1 MLQKR
6 AMLSISS
13 GTLAQGM
20 GRNHMASK
28 LFSEKDKSNIAWFWR
43 RYLKRK
49 TPWLGLI
56 LALVLLEGFVLQ
68 KFLAITETGLRVIFE
83 QGDIIDLL
91 WICLM
96 VFLIF
101 TVRALVSFV
110 VPTLSVRLASGAVL
124 ELRSDLIRHV
134 LYMVQRFFDRTNSS
148 DLILRFVN
156 QVEALSQFVGR
167 TTVEAVRDVATIVI
181 ISGYLI
187 YKSAL
192 LFGVALLL
200 LPIIFLLM
208 RMVSETI
215 KRIQAQ
221 SEQALGSYMNT
232 IEEMSGGMRTIKMTG
247 QEAAEVDRMIS
258 ESGNIKKLAVN
269 LHMAQA
275 LVLPSIDLS
284 SAVVYMVVIGG
295 GGYLALSEA
304 SALDGASIIA
314 FLLGLVIVFD
324 PARRLSQFFTKL
336 QTSLILLAS
345 VRGVLQTQPD
355 VSDEGN
361 VSKFTDTRI
370 DITLHDIGFSYEA
383 DQTLFDGIS
392 LQFKAGQKTAIVG
405 STGSGKTTLLSLMAR
420 LYDLNS
426 GAVLFNGQDIKKFTL
441 KSVRE
446 KFSIVAQDVVI
457 FNKSIAENIQYADPK
472 ASAEAVRA
480 AAKLAR
486 IDDLMI
492 ERGDQPVGPKGSLLS
507 GGQKQRIAIARAFL
521 KPAPILLLDEAT
533 SALDAL
539 TEQKVNASF
548 KDLQAGKTTI
558 VVAHKFSSVVD
569 ADHIYVLEAGKLVEQ
584 GTHAD
589 LMAKAGLYASMFS
602 AQDDISI
609 SG

>member
-20 GRNHMASK
+20 GRNLMASK
-28 LFSEKDKSNIAWFWR
+28 FFSEKDKSNITWFWR

-83 QGDIIDLL
+83 QGDIMDLL
-91 WICLM
+91 WICLV

-101 TVRALVSFV
+101 MVRALVSFV

-134 LYMVQRFFDRTNSS
+134 LYMDQRFFDRTNAS

-221 SEQALGSYMNT
+221 SEQALGNYMNT

-284 SAVVYMVVIGG
+284 SAIVYMVVIGG

-345 VRGVLQTQPD
+345 VRGVLQTQPG
-355 VSDEGN
+355 VSDEGTA
-361 VSKFTDTRI
+361 SEFTDMRI
-370 DITLHDIGFSYEA
+370 DITLDDIGFAYEA
-383 DQTLFDGIS
+383 DHELFDGIS

-420 LYDLNS
+420 LYDLKS
-426 GAVLFNGQDIKKFTL
+426 GAVLFNGQNIKQFTL

-457 FNKSIAENIQYADPK
+457 FNKSIAENIHYADPT
-472 ASAEAVRA
+472 ASPDAVRA

-486 IDDLMI
+486 IDDLMV

-602 AQDDISI
+602 AQDDILI

>member
-134 LYMVQRFFDRTNSS
+134 LYMDQRFFDRTNSS

-602 AQDDISI
+602 AQDDILI

>member
-1 MLQKR
+1 
-6 AMLSISS
+6 MLSISS

-20 GRNHMASK
+20 GRNLMASK
-28 LFSEKDKSNIAWFWR
+28 FFSEKDKSNITWFWR

-83 QGDIIDLL
+83 QGDIMDLL
-91 WICLM
+91 WICLV

-101 TVRALVSFV
+101 MVRALVSFV

-134 LYMVQRFFDRTNSS
+134 LYMDQRFFDRTNAS

-208 RMVSETI
+208 RIVSETI

-221 SEQALGSYMNT
+221 SEQALGNYMNT
-232 IEEMSGGMRTIKMTG
+232 IEEMSGGIRTIKMTG

-295 GGYLALSEA
+295 GGYLALSEV

-370 DITLHDIGFSYEA
+370 DITLNDIGFSYEA

-426 GAVLFNGQDIKKFTL
+426 GAVLFNGQDIKQFTL

-457 FNKSIAENIQYADPK
+457 FNKSIAENIQYADPT
-472 ASAEAVRA
+472 ASPDAVRA

-486 IDDLMI
+486 IDDLMV

-533 SALDAL
+533 SVLDAL

-558 VVAHKFSSVVD
+558 VVAHKFSSVVG

-602 AQDDISI
+602 AQDDILI

>member
-20 GRNHMASK
+20 GRNLMASK
-28 LFSEKDKSNIAWFWR
+28 FFSEKDKSNITWFWR

-83 QGDIIDLL
+83 QGDIMDLL
-91 WICLM
+91 WICLV

-101 TVRALVSFV
+101 MVRALVSFV

-134 LYMVQRFFDRTNSS
+134 LYMDQRFFDRTNAS

-192 LFGVALLL
+192 LFGVSLLL

-221 SEQALGSYMNT
+221 SEQALGNYMNT

-284 SAVVYMVVIGG
+284 SAIVYMVVIGG

-355 VSDEGN
+355 VSDEGTA
-361 VSKFTDTRI
+361 SEFTDMRI
-370 DITLHDIGFSYEA
+370 DITLDDIGFSYEA
-383 DQTLFDGIS
+383 DHKLFDGIN

-426 GAVLFNGQDIKKFTL
+426 GAVLFNGQNIKQFTL

-457 FNKSIAENIQYADPK
+457 FNKSIAENIHYADPT
-472 ASAEAVRA
+472 ASPDAVRA

-486 IDDLMI
+486 IDELMV

-602 AQDDISI
+602 AQDDILI

>member
-1 MLQKR
+1 
-6 AMLSISS
+6 MLSISS

-20 GRNHMASK
+20 GRNLMASK
-28 LFSEKDKSNIAWFWR
+28 FFSEKDKSNITWFWR
-43 RYLKRK
+43 RFLKRK

-83 QGDIIDLL
+83 QGDIMDLL
-91 WICLM
+91 WICLV

-101 TVRALVSFV
+101 MVRALVSFV

-134 LYMVQRFFDRTNSS
+134 LYMDQRFFDRTNAS

-167 TTVEAVRDVATIVI
+167 TTVEAVRDVTTIVI

-192 LFGVALLL
+192 LFGIALLL

-221 SEQALGSYMNT
+221 SEQALGNYMNT

-370 DITLHDIGFSYEA
+370 DITLNDIGFSYEA

-426 GAVLFNGQDIKKFTL
+426 GAVLFNGQDIKQFTL

-457 FNKSIAENIQYADPK
+457 FNKSIAENIQYADPT
-472 ASAEAVRA
+472 ASPDAVRA

-486 IDDLMI
+486 IDNLMV

-602 AQDDISI
+602 AQDDILI

>member
-1 MLQKR
+1 
-6 AMLSISS
+6 MLSISS

-20 GRNHMASK
+20 GRNLMASK
-28 LFSEKDKSNIAWFWR
+28 FFSEKDKSNITWFWR

-83 QGDIIDLL
+83 QGDIMDLL
-91 WICLM
+91 WICLV

-101 TVRALVSFV
+101 MVRALVSFV

-134 LYMVQRFFDRTNSS
+134 LYMDQRFFDRTNAS

-221 SEQALGSYMNT
+221 SEQALGNYMNT

-284 SAVVYMVVIGG
+284 SAIVYMVVIGG

-355 VSDEGN
+355 VSDEGTA
-361 VSKFTDTRI
+361 SDFTDMRI
-370 DITLHDIGFSYEA
+370 DITLDDIGFSYEA
-383 DQTLFDGIS
+383 DHKLFDGIN

-426 GAVLFNGQDIKKFTL
+426 GAVLFNGQNIKQFTL

-457 FNKSIAENIQYADPK
+457 FNKSIAENIHYADPT
-472 ASAEAVRA
+472 ASPDAVRA

-486 IDDLMI
+486 IDELMV

-558 VVAHKFSSVVD
+558 VVAHKFSSVID

-589 LMAKAGLYASMFS
+589 LIAKAGLYASMFS
-602 AQDDISI
+602 AQDDILI

>member
-1 MLQKR
+1 
-6 AMLSISS
+6 MLSISS

-20 GRNHMASK
+20 GRNLMASK
-28 LFSEKDKSNIAWFWR
+28 FFSEKDKSNITWFWR

-56 LALVLLEGFVLQ
+56 LAMVLLEGFVLQ

-83 QGDIIDLL
+83 QGDTMDLL
-91 WICLM
+91 WICLV

-101 TVRALVSFV
+101 MVRALVSFV

-134 LYMVQRFFDRTNSS
+134 LYMDQRFFDRTNAS

-284 SAVVYMVVIGG
+284 SAIVYMVVIGG

-304 SALDGASIIA
+304 STLDGASIIA

-355 VSDEGN
+355 VSDEGTA
-361 VSKFTDTRI
+361 SDFTDMRI
-370 DITLHDIGFSYEA
+370 DITLDDIGFSYEA
-383 DQTLFDGIS
+383 DHKLFDGIS

-426 GAVLFNGQDIKKFTL
+426 GAVLFNGKDIKQFTL

-457 FNKSIAENIQYADPK
+457 FNKSIAQNIQYADPT

-492 ERGDQPVGPKGSLLS
+492 ERGDQPVGPKGRLLS

-602 AQDDISI
+602 AQDDILI

>member
-101 TVRALVSFV
+101 TVRAFVSFV

-134 LYMVQRFFDRTNSS
+134 LYMDQRFFDRTNSS

-361 VSKFTDTRI
+361 VSKFTDMRI
-370 DITLHDIGFSYEA
+370 DITLNDIGFSYEA

-426 GAVLFNGQDIKKFTL
+426 GAVLFNGQDIKQFTL

-446 KFSIVAQDVVI
+446 KFSIVAQDVVV

-472 ASAEAVRA
+472 SSAEAVRA

-589 LMAKAGLYASMFS
+589 LMANAGLYASMFS
-602 AQDDISI
+602 AQDDILI

>member
-1 MLQKR
+1 
-6 AMLSISS
+6 MLSISS

-20 GRNHMASK
+20 GRNLMASK
-28 LFSEKDKSNIAWFWR
+28 FFSEKDKSNITWFWR

-83 QGDIIDLL
+83 QGDIMDLL
-91 WICLM
+91 WICLV

-101 TVRALVSFV
+101 MVRALVSFV

-134 LYMVQRFFDRTNSS
+134 LYMDQRFFDRTNSS

-167 TTVEAVRDVATIVI
+167 TTVEAVRDVTTIVI

-221 SEQALGSYMNT
+221 SEQALGNYMNT

-370 DITLHDIGFSYEA
+370 DITLNDIGFSYEA

-426 GAVLFNGQDIKKFTL
+426 GAVLFNGQDIKQFTL

-457 FNKSIAENIQYADPK
+457 FNKSIAENIQYADPT
-472 ASAEAVRA
+472 ASPDAVRA
-480 AAKLAR
+480 AAQLAR
-486 IDDLMI
+486 IDNLMV

-602 AQDDISI
+602 AQDDILI

>member
-1 MLQKR
+1 
-6 AMLSISS
+6 MLSISS

-20 GRNHMASK
+20 GRNLMASK
-28 LFSEKDKSNIAWFWR
+28 FFSEKDKSNIAWFWR

-134 LYMVQRFFDRTNSS
+134 LYMDQRFFDRTNSS

-156 QVEALSQFVGR
+156 QVEALGQFVGR

-284 SAVVYMVVIGG
+284 SAIVYMVVIGG

-355 VSDEGN
+355 VSDEGT
-361 VSKFTDTRI
+361 VSDFTDMRI
-370 DITLHDIGFSYEA
+370 DITLDDIGFSYEA
-383 DQTLFDGIS
+383 DHKLFDGIS

-426 GAVLFNGQDIKKFTL
+426 GAVLFNGQDIKQFTL

-457 FNKSIAENIQYADPK
+457 FNKSIAENIHYADPT
-472 ASAEAVRA
+472 ASPEAVRA

-486 IDDLMI
+486 IDDLMV

-602 AQDDISI
+602 AQDDILI

>member
-1 MLQKR
+1 
-6 AMLSISS
+6 MLSISS

-20 GRNHMASK
+20 GRNLMASK
-28 LFSEKDKSNIAWFWR
+28 FFSEKDKSNITWFWR

-83 QGDIIDLL
+83 QGDIMDLL
-91 WICLM
+91 WICLV

-101 TVRALVSFV
+101 MVRALVSFV

-134 LYMVQRFFDRTNSS
+134 LYMDQRFFDRTNAS

-221 SEQALGSYMNT
+221 SEQALGNYMNT

-304 SALDGASIIA
+304 SGLDGASIIA
-314 FLLGLVIVFD
+314 FLLGLVIIFD

-361 VSKFTDTRI
+361 VLKFTDTRI
-370 DITLHDIGFSYEA
+370 DITLNDIGFSYEA

-426 GAVLFNGQDIKKFTL
+426 GAVLFNGQDIKQFTL

-457 FNKSIAENIQYADPK
+457 FNKSIAENIQYADPT
-472 ASAEAVRA
+472 ASPDAVRA

-486 IDDLMI
+486 IDNLMV

-548 KDLQAGKTTI
+548 KDLQASKTTI

-602 AQDDISI
+602 AQDDILI

>member
-20 GRNHMASK
+20 GRNLMASK
-28 LFSEKDKSNIAWFWR
+28 FFSEKDKSNITWFWR

-83 QGDIIDLL
+83 QGDIMDLL
-91 WICLM
+91 WICLV

-101 TVRALVSFV
+101 MVRALVSFV

-134 LYMVQRFFDRTNSS
+134 LYMDQRFFDRTNAS

-221 SEQALGSYMNT
+221 SEQALGNYMNT

-284 SAVVYMVVIGG
+284 SAIVYMVVIGG

-355 VSDEGN
+355 VSDEGTA
-361 VSKFTDTRI
+361 SDFTDMRI
-370 DITLHDIGFSYEA
+370 DITLDDIGFSYEA
-383 DQTLFDGIS
+383 DHKLFDGIN

-426 GAVLFNGQDIKKFTL
+426 GAVLFNGQNIKQFTL

-457 FNKSIAENIQYADPK
+457 FNKSIAENIHYADPT
-472 ASAEAVRA
+472 ASPDAVRA

-486 IDDLMI
+486 IDELMV

-558 VVAHKFSSVVD
+558 VVAHKFSSVID

-589 LMAKAGLYASMFS
+589 LIAKAGLYASMFS
-602 AQDDISI
+602 AQDDILI

>member
-1 MLQKR
+1 
-6 AMLSISS
+6 MLSISS

-20 GRNHMASK
+20 GRNLMASK
-28 LFSEKDKSNIAWFWR
+28 FFSEKDKSNITWFWR

-83 QGDIIDLL
+83 QGDIMDLL
-91 WICLM
+91 WICLV

-101 TVRALVSFV
+101 MVRALVSFV

-134 LYMVQRFFDRTNSS
+134 LYMDQRFFDRTNAS

-221 SEQALGSYMNT
+221 SEQALGNYMNT

-284 SAVVYMVVIGG
+284 SAIVYMVVIGG

-355 VSDEGN
+355 VSDEGTA
-361 VSKFTDTRI
+361 SEFTDMRI
-370 DITLHDIGFSYEA
+370 DITLDDIGFSYEA
-383 DQTLFDGIS
+383 DHKLFDGIN

-420 LYDLNS
+420 LYDLKS
-426 GAVLFNGQDIKKFTL
+426 GAVLFNGQNIKQFTL

-457 FNKSIAENIQYADPK
+457 FNKSIAENIHYADPT
-472 ASAEAVRA
+472 ASPDAVRA

-486 IDDLMI
+486 IDELMV

-589 LMAKAGLYASMFS
+589 LIAKAGLYASMFS
-602 AQDDISI
+602 AQDDILI

>member
-134 LYMVQRFFDRTNSS
+134 LYMDQRFFDRTNSS

-521 KPAPILLLDEAT
+521 KPAPILLLDEAP

-602 AQDDISI
+602 AQDDILI

>member
-1 MLQKR
+1 
-6 AMLSISS
+6 MLSISS

-20 GRNHMASK
+20 GRNLMASK
-28 LFSEKDKSNIAWFWR
+28 FFSEKDKSNITWFWR

-83 QGDIIDLL
+83 QGDIMDLL
-91 WICLM
+91 WICLV

-101 TVRALVSFV
+101 MVRALVSFV

-134 LYMVQRFFDRTNSS
+134 LYMDQRFFDRTNAS

-221 SEQALGSYMNT
+221 SEQALGNYMNT

-314 FLLGLVIVFD
+314 FLLGLVIIFD

-370 DITLHDIGFSYEA
+370 DITLNDIGFSYEA

-426 GAVLFNGQDIKKFTL
+426 GAVLFNGQDIKQFTL

-457 FNKSIAENIQYADPK
+457 FNKSIAENIQYADPT
-472 ASAEAVRA
+472 ASPDAVRA

-486 IDDLMI
+486 IDNLMV

-602 AQDDISI
+602 AQDDILI

>member
-1 MLQKR
+1 
-6 AMLSISS
+6 MLSISS

-20 GRNHMASK
+20 GRNLMASK
-28 LFSEKDKSNIAWFWR
+28 FFSEKDKSNITWFWR

-83 QGDIIDLL
+83 QGDIMDLL
-91 WICLM
+91 WICLV

-101 TVRALVSFV
+101 LVRALVSFV

-134 LYMVQRFFDRTNSS
+134 LYMDQRFFDRTNAS

-167 TTVEAVRDVATIVI
+167 TTVEAVRDVTTIVI

-221 SEQALGSYMNT
+221 SEQALGNYMNT

-370 DITLHDIGFSYEA
+370 DITLNDIGFSYEA

-426 GAVLFNGQDIKKFTL
+426 GAVLFNGQDIKQFTL

-457 FNKSIAENIQYADPK
+457 FNKSIAENIQYADPT
-472 ASAEAVRA
+472 ASPDAVRA

-486 IDDLMI
+486 IDDLMV

-548 KDLQAGKTTI
+548 KDLQASKTTI

-602 AQDDISI
+602 AQDDILI

>member
-20 GRNHMASK
+20 GRNLMASK
-28 LFSEKDKSNIAWFWR
+28 FFSEKDKSNITWFWR

-83 QGDIIDLL
+83 QGDIMDLL
-91 WICLM
+91 WICLV

-101 TVRALVSFV
+101 MVRALVFFV

-134 LYMVQRFFDRTNSS
+134 LYMDQRFFDRTNAS

-167 TTVEAVRDVATIVI
+167 TTVEAVRDVTTIVI

-192 LFGVALLL
+192 LFGIALLL

-208 RMVSETI
+208 RVVSETI

-221 SEQALGSYMNT
+221 SEQALGNYMNT

-345 VRGVLQTQPD
+345 VRGLLQTQPD

-370 DITLHDIGFSYEA
+370 DITLNDIGFSYEA

-426 GAVLFNGQDIKKFTL
+426 GAVLFNGQDIKQFTL

-457 FNKSIAENIQYADPK
+457 FNKSIAENIQYADPT
-472 ASAEAVRA
+472 ASPDAVRA

-486 IDDLMI
+486 IDNLMV

-602 AQDDISI
+602 AQDDILI

>member
-1 MLQKR
+1 
-6 AMLSISS
+6 MLSISS

-20 GRNHMASK
+20 GRNLMASK
-28 LFSEKDKSNIAWFWR
+28 FFSEKDKSNITWFWR

-83 QGDIIDLL
+83 QGDIMDLL
-91 WICLM
+91 WICLV

-101 TVRALVSFV
+101 MVRALVSFV

-134 LYMVQRFFDRTNSS
+134 LYMDQRFFDRTNAS

-221 SEQALGSYMNT
+221 SEQALGNYMNT

-284 SAVVYMVVIGG
+284 SAIVYMVVIGG

-361 VSKFTDTRI
+361 VSKFTETRI

-602 AQDDISI
+602 AQDDILI

>member
-1 MLQKR
+1 
-6 AMLSISS
+6 MLSISS

-20 GRNHMASK
+20 GRNLMASK
-28 LFSEKDKSNIAWFWR
+28 FFSEKDKSNITWFWR

-83 QGDIIDLL
+83 QGDIMDLL
-91 WICLM
+91 WICLV

-101 TVRALVSFV
+101 MVRALVSFV

-134 LYMVQRFFDRTNSS
+134 LYMDQRFFDRTNAS

-221 SEQALGSYMNT
+221 SEQALGNYMNT

-370 DITLHDIGFSYEA
+370 DITLNDIGFSYEA

-426 GAVLFNGQDIKKFTL
+426 GAVLFNGQDIKQFTL

-446 KFSIVAQDVVI
+446 KFSIVAQDVVV
-457 FNKSIAENIQYADPK
+457 FNKSIAENIQYADPT
-472 ASAEAVRA
+472 ASPDAVRA
-480 AAKLAR
+480 AAQLAR
-486 IDDLMI
+486 IDNLMV

-602 AQDDISI
+602 AQDDILI

>member
-1 MLQKR
+1 
-6 AMLSISS
+6 MLSISS

-91 WICLM
+91 WICLV

-134 LYMVQRFFDRTNSS
+134 LYMDQRFFDRTNSS

-370 DITLHDIGFSYEA
+370 DITLNDIGFSYEA

-426 GAVLFNGQDIKKFTL
+426 GAVLFNGQDIKQFTL

-602 AQDDISI
+602 AQDDILI

>member
-1 MLQKR
+1 
-6 AMLSISS
+6 MLSISS

-101 TVRALVSFV
+101 TIRALVSFV

-134 LYMVQRFFDRTNSS
+134 LYMDQRFFDRTNSS

-295 GGYLALSEA
+295 GGYLALS
-304 SALDGASIIA
+304 
-314 FLLGLVIVFD
+314 
-324 PARRLSQFFTKL
+324 
-336 QTSLILLAS
+336 
-345 VRGVLQTQPD
+345 
-355 VSDEGN
+355 
-361 VSKFTDTRI
+361 
-370 DITLHDIGFSYEA
+370 
-383 DQTLFDGIS
+383 
-392 LQFKAGQKTAIVG
+392 
-405 STGSGKTTLLSLMAR
+405 
-420 LYDLNS
+420 
-426 GAVLFNGQDIKKFTL
+426 
-441 KSVRE
+441 
-446 KFSIVAQDVVI
+446 
-457 FNKSIAENIQYADPK
+457 
-472 ASAEAVRA
+472 
-480 AAKLAR
+480 
-486 IDDLMI
+486 
-492 ERGDQPVGPKGSLLS
+492 
-507 GGQKQRIAIARAFL
+507 
-521 KPAPILLLDEAT
+521 
-533 SALDAL
+533 
-539 TEQKVNASF
+539 
-548 KDLQAGKTTI
+548 
-558 VVAHKFSSVVD
+558 
-569 ADHIYVLEAGKLVEQ
+569 
-584 GTHAD
+584 
-589 LMAKAGLYASMFS
+589 
-602 AQDDISI
+602 
-609 SG
+609 

>member
-1 MLQKR
+1 
-6 AMLSISS
+6 MLSISS

-134 LYMVQRFFDRTNSS
+134 LYMDQRFFDRTNSS

-181 ISGYLI
+181 ISGYLF

-426 GAVLFNGQDIKKFTL
+426 GAVLFNGQDIKQFTL

-602 AQDDISI
+602 AQDDILI

>member
-20 GRNHMASK
+20 GRNLMASK
-28 LFSEKDKSNIAWFWR
+28 FFSEKDKSNITWFWR

-83 QGDIIDLL
+83 QGDIMDLL
-91 WICLM
+91 WICLV

-101 TVRALVSFV
+101 MVRALVSFV

-134 LYMVQRFFDRTNSS
+134 LYMDQRFFDRTNAS

-221 SEQALGSYMNT
+221 SEQALGNYMNT

-284 SAVVYMVVIGG
+284 SAIVYMVVIGG

-355 VSDEGN
+355 VSDEGTA
-361 VSKFTDTRI
+361 SEFTDMRI
-370 DITLHDIGFSYEA
+370 DITLDDIGFSYEA
-383 DQTLFDGIS
+383 DHKLFDGIN

-426 GAVLFNGQDIKKFTL
+426 GAVLFNGQNIKQFTL

-457 FNKSIAENIQYADPK
+457 FNKSIAENIHYADPT
-472 ASAEAVRA
+472 ASPDAVRA

-486 IDDLMI
+486 IDELMV

-589 LMAKAGLYASMFS
+589 LIAKAGLYASMFS
-602 AQDDISI
+602 AQDDILI

>member
-1 MLQKR
+1 
-6 AMLSISS
+6 MLSISS

-20 GRNHMASK
+20 GRNLMASK
-28 LFSEKDKSNIAWFWR
+28 FFSEKDKSNITWFWR

-83 QGDIIDLL
+83 QGDIMDLL
-91 WICLM
+91 WICLV

-101 TVRALVSFV
+101 MVRALVSFV

-134 LYMVQRFFDRTNSS
+134 LYMDQRFFDRTNAS

-221 SEQALGSYMNT
+221 SEQALGNYMNT

-284 SAVVYMVVIGG
+284 SAIVYMVVIGG

-355 VSDEGN
+355 VSDEGTA
-361 VSKFTDTRI
+361 SEFTDMRI
-370 DITLHDIGFSYEA
+370 DITLDDIGFSYEA
-383 DQTLFDGIS
+383 DHKLFDGIN

-426 GAVLFNGQDIKKFTL
+426 GAVLFNGQNIKQFTL

-446 KFSIVAQDVVI
+446 KFSIVAQDVVV
-457 FNKSIAENIQYADPK
+457 FNKSIAENIHYADPT
-472 ASAEAVRA
+472 ASPDAVRA

-486 IDDLMI
+486 IDELMV

-602 AQDDISI
+602 AQDDILI

>member
-1 MLQKR
+1 
-6 AMLSISS
+6 MLSISS

-20 GRNHMASK
+20 GRNLMASK
-28 LFSEKDKSNIAWFWR
+28 FFSEKDKSNITWFWR

-56 LALVLLEGFVLQ
+56 LAMVLLEGFVLQ

-83 QGDIIDLL
+83 QGDIMDLL
-91 WICLM
+91 WICLV

-101 TVRALVSFV
+101 MVRALVSFV

-134 LYMVQRFFDRTNSS
+134 LYMDQRFFDRTNAS

-284 SAVVYMVVIGG
+284 SAIVYMVVIGG

-355 VSDEGN
+355 VSDEGT
-361 VSKFTDTRI
+361 VSDFTDMRI
-370 DITLHDIGFSYEA
+370 DITLDDIGFSYEA
-383 DQTLFDGIS
+383 DHKLFDGIN

-426 GAVLFNGQDIKKFTL
+426 GAVLFNGQNIKQFTL

-457 FNKSIAENIQYADPK
+457 FNKSIAENIHYADPT
-472 ASAEAVRA
+472 ASPDAVRA

-486 IDDLMI
+486 IDELMV

-589 LMAKAGLYASMFS
+589 LIAKAGLYASMFS
-602 AQDDISI
+602 AQDDILI

>member
-1 MLQKR
+1 
-6 AMLSISS
+6 MLSISS

-20 GRNHMASK
+20 GRNLMASK
-28 LFSEKDKSNIAWFWR
+28 FFSEKDKSNITWFWR

-83 QGDIIDLL
+83 QGDIMDLL
-91 WICLM
+91 WICLV

-101 TVRALVSFV
+101 MVRALVSFV

-134 LYMVQRFFDRTNSS
+134 LYMDQRFFDRTNAS

-167 TTVEAVRDVATIVI
+167 TTVEAVRDVTTIVI

-221 SEQALGSYMNT
+221 SEQALGNYMNT

-314 FLLGLVIVFD
+314 FLLGLVIIFD

-355 VSDEGN
+355 ISDEGN

-370 DITLHDIGFSYEA
+370 DITLNDIGFSYEA

-426 GAVLFNGQDIKKFTL
+426 GAVLFNGQDIKQFTL

-457 FNKSIAENIQYADPK
+457 FNKSIAENIQYADPT
-472 ASAEAVRA
+472 ASPDAVRA

-486 IDDLMI
+486 IDNLLV

-548 KDLQAGKTTI
+548 KDLQASKTTI
-558 VVAHKFSSVVD
+558 VVAHKFLSVVD

-602 AQDDISI
+602 AQDDILI

>member
-1 MLQKR
+1 
-6 AMLSISS
+6 MLSISS

-134 LYMVQRFFDRTNSS
+134 LYMDQRFFDRTNSS

-370 DITLHDIGFSYEA
+370 DITLHDIGFSYVA

-602 AQDDISI
+602 AQDDILI

>member
-1 MLQKR
+1 
-6 AMLSISS
+6 MLSISS

-20 GRNHMASK
+20 GRNLMASK
-28 LFSEKDKSNIAWFWR
+28 FFSEKDKSNITWFWR

-83 QGDIIDLL
+83 QGDIMDLL
-91 WICLM
+91 WICLV

-101 TVRALVSFV
+101 MVRALVSFV

-134 LYMVQRFFDRTNSS
+134 LYMDQRFFDRTNAS

-602 AQDDISI
+602 AQDDILI

>member
-20 GRNHMASK
+20 GRNLMASK
-28 LFSEKDKSNIAWFWR
+28 FFSEKDKSNITWFWR

-83 QGDIIDLL
+83 QGDIMDLL
-91 WICLM
+91 WICLV

-101 TVRALVSFV
+101 MVRALVSFV

-134 LYMVQRFFDRTNSS
+134 LYMDQRFFDRTNAS

-221 SEQALGSYMNT
+221 SEQALGNYMNT

-284 SAVVYMVVIGG
+284 SAIVYMVVIGG
-295 GGYLALSEA
+295 GVYLALSEA

-355 VSDEGN
+355 VSDEGTA
-361 VSKFTDTRI
+361 SEFTDMRI
-370 DITLHDIGFSYEA
+370 DITLDDIGFSYEA
-383 DQTLFDGIS
+383 DHKLFDGIN

-426 GAVLFNGQDIKKFTL
+426 GAVLFNGQNIKQFTL

-457 FNKSIAENIQYADPK
+457 FNKSIAENIHYADPT
-472 ASAEAVRA
+472 ASPDVVRA

-486 IDDLMI
+486 IDDLMV

-521 KPAPILLLDEAT
+521 KPAPILLLDEAP

-589 LMAKAGLYASMFS
+589 LIAKAGLYASMFS
-602 AQDDISI
+602 AQDDILI

>member
-134 LYMVQRFFDRTNSS
+134 LYMDQRFFDRTNSS

-284 SAVVYMVVIGG
+284 SAVVYMIVIGG

-426 GAVLFNGQDIKKFTL
+426 GAVLFNGQDIKQFTL

-602 AQDDISI
+602 AQDDILI

>member
-1 MLQKR
+1 
-6 AMLSISS
+6 MLSISS

-20 GRNHMASK
+20 GRNLMASK
-28 LFSEKDKSNIAWFWR
+28 FFSEKDKSNITWFWR

-83 QGDIIDLL
+83 QGDIMDLL
-91 WICLM
+91 WICLV

-101 TVRALVSFV
+101 MVRALVSFV

-134 LYMVQRFFDRTNSS
+134 LYMDQRFFDRTNAS

-221 SEQALGSYMNT
+221 SEQALGNYMNT

-284 SAVVYMVVIGG
+284 SAIVYMVVIGG

-355 VSDEGN
+355 VSDEGTA
-361 VSKFTDTRI
+361 SEFTDMRI
-370 DITLHDIGFSYEA
+370 DITLDDIGFAYEA
-383 DQTLFDGIS
+383 DHKLFDGIS

-426 GAVLFNGQDIKKFTL
+426 GAVLFNGQNIKQFTL

-457 FNKSIAENIQYADPK
+457 FNKSIAENIHYADPT
-472 ASAEAVRA
+472 ASPDAVRA

-486 IDDLMI
+486 IDELMV

-589 LMAKAGLYASMFS
+589 LIAKAGLYASMFS
-602 AQDDISI
+602 AQDDILI

>member
-1 MLQKR
+1 
-6 AMLSISS
+6 MLSISS

-20 GRNHMASK
+20 GRNLMASK
-28 LFSEKDKSNIAWFWR
+28 FFSEKDKSNITWFWR

-83 QGDIIDLL
+83 QGDIMDLL
-91 WICLM
+91 WICLV

-101 TVRALVSFV
+101 MVRALVSFV

-134 LYMVQRFFDRTNSS
+134 LYMDQRFFDRTNAS

-221 SEQALGSYMNT
+221 SEQALGNYMNT

-284 SAVVYMVVIGG
+284 SAIVYMVVIGG

-355 VSDEGN
+355 VSDEGTA
-361 VSKFTDTRI
+361 SDFTDMRI
-370 DITLHDIGFSYEA
+370 DITLDDIGFSYEA
-383 DQTLFDGIS
+383 DHKLFDGIN

-426 GAVLFNGQDIKKFTL
+426 GAVLFNGQNIKQFTL

-446 KFSIVAQDVVI
+446 KFSIVAQDVVV
-457 FNKSIAENIQYADPK
+457 FNKSIAENIHYADPT
-472 ASAEAVRA
+472 ASPDAVRA

-486 IDDLMI
+486 IDELMV

-589 LMAKAGLYASMFS
+589 LIAKAGLYASMFS
-602 AQDDISI
+602 AQDDILI

>member
-1 MLQKR
+1 
-6 AMLSISS
+6 MLSISS

-20 GRNHMASK
+20 GRNLMASK
-28 LFSEKDKSNIAWFWR
+28 FFSEKDKSNITWFWR

-83 QGDIIDLL
+83 QGDIMDLL
-91 WICLM
+91 WICLV

-101 TVRALVSFV
+101 MVRALVSFV

-134 LYMVQRFFDRTNSS
+134 LYMDQRFFDRTNAS

-221 SEQALGSYMNT
+221 SEQALGNYMNT

-284 SAVVYMVVIGG
+284 SAIVYMVVIGG

-355 VSDEGN
+355 VSDEGTA
-361 VSKFTDTRI
+361 SEFTDMRI
-370 DITLHDIGFSYEA
+370 DITLDDIGFSYEA
-383 DQTLFDGIS
+383 DHKLFDGIN

-426 GAVLFNGQDIKKFTL
+426 GAVLFNGQNIKQFTL

-457 FNKSIAENIQYADPK
+457 FNKSIAENIHYADPT
-472 ASAEAVRA
+472 ASPDAVRA

-486 IDDLMI
+486 IDDLMV

-602 AQDDISI
+602 AQDDILI

>member
-1 MLQKR
+1 
-6 AMLSISS
+6 MLSISS

-20 GRNHMASK
+20 GRNLMASK
-28 LFSEKDKSNIAWFWR
+28 FFSEKDKSNITWFWR

-83 QGDIIDLL
+83 QGDIMDLL
-91 WICLM
+91 WICLV

-101 TVRALVSFV
+101 MVRALVSFV

-134 LYMVQRFFDRTNSS
+134 LYMDQRFFDRTNAS

-167 TTVEAVRDVATIVI
+167 TTVEAVRDVTTIVI

-221 SEQALGSYMNT
+221 SEQALGNYMNT

-314 FLLGLVIVFD
+314 FLLGLVIIFD

-370 DITLHDIGFSYEA
+370 DITLNDIGFSYEA

-426 GAVLFNGQDIKKFTL
+426 GAVLFNGQDIKQFTL

-457 FNKSIAENIQYADPK
+457 FNKSIAENIQYADPT
-472 ASAEAVRA
+472 ASPDAVCA

-486 IDDLMI
+486 IDNLMV

-548 KDLQAGKTTI
+548 KDLQASKTTI

-602 AQDDISI
+602 AQDDILI

>member
-1 MLQKR
+1 
-6 AMLSISS
+6 MLSISS

-28 LFSEKDKSNIAWFWR
+28 LFSEKDKSNTAWFWR

-134 LYMVQRFFDRTNSS
+134 LYMDQRFFDRTNSS

-324 PARRLSQFFTKL
+324 PARRLSLFFTKL

-370 DITLHDIGFSYEA
+370 DITLNDIGFSYEA

-426 GAVLFNGQDIKKFTL
+426 GAVLFNGQNIKQFTL

-602 AQDDISI
+602 AQDDILI

>member
-20 GRNHMASK
+20 GRNLMASK
-28 LFSEKDKSNIAWFWR
+28 FFSEKDKSNITWFWR

-49 TPWLGLI
+49 TLWLGLI

-83 QGDIIDLL
+83 QGDIMDLL
-91 WICLM
+91 WICLV

-101 TVRALVSFV
+101 MVRALVSFV

-134 LYMVQRFFDRTNSS
+134 LYMDQRFFDRTNAS

-192 LFGVALLL
+192 LFGIALLL

-208 RMVSETI
+208 RVVSETI

-221 SEQALGSYMNT
+221 SEQALGNYMNT
-232 IEEMSGGMRTIKMTG
+232 IEEMSGGIRTIKMTG

-295 GGYLALSEA
+295 GGYLALSEV

-370 DITLHDIGFSYEA
+370 DITLNDIGFSYEA

-426 GAVLFNGQDIKKFTL
+426 GAVLFNGQDIKQFTL

-457 FNKSIAENIQYADPK
+457 FNKSIAENIQYADPT
-472 ASAEAVRA
+472 ASPDAVRA

-486 IDDLMI
+486 IDNLMV

-558 VVAHKFSSVVD
+558 VVAHKFSSVVG

-602 AQDDISI
+602 AQDDILI

>member
-1 MLQKR
+1 
-6 AMLSISS
+6 MLSISS

-134 LYMVQRFFDRTNSS
+134 LYMDQRFFDRTNSS

-569 ADHIYVLEAGKLVEQ
+569 ADHIYVLETGKLVEQ

-602 AQDDISI
+602 AQDDILI

>member
-1 MLQKR
+1 
-6 AMLSISS
+6 MLSISS

-20 GRNHMASK
+20 GRNLMASK

-49 TPWLGLI
+49 TPWLSLI

-134 LYMVQRFFDRTNSS
+134 LYMDQRFFDRTNAS

-284 SAVVYMVVIGG
+284 SAIVYMVVIGG

-324 PARRLSQFFTKL
+324 PTRRLSQFFTKL

-355 VSDEGN
+355 VSDEGTA
-361 VSKFTDTRI
+361 SDFTDMRI
-370 DITLHDIGFSYEA
+370 DITLDDIGFSYEA
-383 DQTLFDGIS
+383 DHKLFDGIS

-426 GAVLFNGQDIKKFTL
+426 GAVLFNGQDIKQFTL

-457 FNKSIAENIQYADPK
+457 FNKSIAENIHYADPK

-486 IDDLMI
+486 IDDLMV

-602 AQDDISI
+602 AQDDILI

>member
-20 GRNHMASK
+20 GRNLMASK
-28 LFSEKDKSNIAWFWR
+28 FFSEKDKSNITWFWR

-83 QGDIIDLL
+83 QGDIMDLL
-91 WICLM
+91 WICLV

-101 TVRALVSFV
+101 MVRALVSFV

-134 LYMVQRFFDRTNSS
+134 LYMDQRFFDRTNAS

-192 LFGVALLL
+192 LFGVTLLL

-221 SEQALGSYMNT
+221 SEQALGNYMNT

-284 SAVVYMVVIGG
+284 SAIVYMVVIGG

-355 VSDEGN
+355 VSDEGTA
-361 VSKFTDTRI
+361 SEFTDMRI
-370 DITLHDIGFSYEA
+370 DITLDDIGFAYEA
-383 DQTLFDGIS
+383 DHKLFDGIS

-426 GAVLFNGQDIKKFTL
+426 GAVLFNGQNIKQFTL

-457 FNKSIAENIQYADPK
+457 FNKSIAENIHYADPT
-472 ASAEAVRA
+472 ASPDAVRA

-486 IDDLMI
+486 IDELMV

-589 LMAKAGLYASMFS
+589 LIAKAGLYASMFS
-602 AQDDISI
+602 AQDDILI

>member
-1 MLQKR
+1 
-6 AMLSISS
+6 MLSISS

-20 GRNHMASK
+20 GRNLMASK
-28 LFSEKDKSNIAWFWR
+28 FFSEKDKSNITWFWR

-83 QGDIIDLL
+83 QGDIMDLL
-91 WICLM
+91 WICLV

-101 TVRALVSFV
+101 MVRALVSFV

-134 LYMVQRFFDRTNSS
+134 LYMDQRFFDRTNAS

-221 SEQALGSYMNT
+221 SEQALGNYMNT

-284 SAVVYMVVIGG
+284 SAIVYMVVIGG

-355 VSDEGN
+355 VSDEGTA
-361 VSKFTDTRI
+361 SDFTDMRI
-370 DITLHDIGFSYEA
+370 DITLDDIGFSYEA
-383 DQTLFDGIS
+383 DHKLFDGIN

-405 STGSGKTTLLSLMAR
+405 STGSGKSTLLSLMAR

-426 GAVLFNGQDIKKFTL
+426 GAVLFNGQNIKQFTL

-446 KFSIVAQDVVI
+446 KFSIVAQDVVV
-457 FNKSIAENIQYADPK
+457 FNKSIAENIHYADPT
-472 ASAEAVRA
+472 ASPDAVRA

-486 IDDLMI
+486 IDELMV

-602 AQDDISI
+602 AQDDILI